1 MKLISQVAEMAYI
14 VGGILCF
21 LVLLL
26 FIMIYVEELMRKAK
40 TKVKVGLVENKR
52 SFIGDNLPER
62 AIKRLFIAIE
72 RTKIGM
78 EKD

>member
-1 MKLISQVAEMAYI
+1 
-14 VGGILCF
+14 
-21 LVLLL
+21 
-26 FIMIYVEELMRKAK
+26 MIYVEELMRKAK
-40 TKVKVGLVENKR
+40 TKVKMGLVENKR